1 MRTLINRMMRTMRH
15 KKYIDMYIAELRWEI
30 LNITITASRTQ
41 WNDDV
46 VALLDNSA
54 QLIRKYE
61 RRRRWLKL

>member
-1 MRTLINRMMRTMRH
+1 MRH

>member
-1 MRTLINRMMRTMRH
+1 MMRTMRH

>member
-1 MRTLINRMMRTMRH
+1 MRTVRH

-46 VALLDNSA
+46 IALLDNSA